1 MTTTTERLSPSKTT
15 FTGVFE
21 TPYETWQ
28 PTEQGS
34 AFAAGVE
41 LPHQVIALDS
51 PADTSSYRSEVEAA
65 LEHSWAATP
74 IEEEERELQH
84 FRYFVYSTGS
94 SATVLVDE
102 QTPENSSQDEFELEH
117 RKVVAKLRDGGRE
130 ILAEELI
137 DILRNCREDPEDPEI
152 RLFSLQS
159 MARFLVLHRDFK
171 DPIIGPDPTGLM
183 QIEWHID
190 GEGLLVMAFLEHD
203 MIHCIAQA
211 DETPNCQALNS
222 SVILTE
228 EQALKDFGYLVPK
241 L

>member
-1 MTTTTERLSPSKTT
+1 LTTTTERLSPSKTT
-15 FTGVFE
+15 FTEVFE

-28 PTEQGS
+28 TTNRGS
-34 AFAAGVE
+34 VFAAGVE
-41 LPHQVIALDS
+41 LPHQVIVLDS
-51 PADTSSYRSEVEAA
+51 PADTSAYQSEVEAT
-65 LEHSWAATP
+65 LEHSWAATLL
-74 IEEEERELQH
+74 EEEERELQH
-84 FRYFVYSTGS
+84 FRYFVFNMGS

-102 QTPENSSQDEFELEH
+102 QTPENSSQDEIELEYQ
-117 RKVVAKLRDGGRE
+117 KVIAKLRNGGRE

-137 DILRNCREDPEDPEI
+137 DILRNCQNDLEEPEI
-152 RLFSLQS
+152 KLFSLQS
-159 MARFLVLHRDFK
+159 MARFLVLHRDFE

-183 QIEWHID
+183 QVEWHID

-211 DETPNCQALNS
+211 NETPNRQALNS
-222 SVILTE
+222 SVFLTE